1 MKRKAWLA
9 YDSEYAYIALSCTHP
24 AERHVAPVE
33 KRSRDADLRAFDRV
47 SFMLDLDRDYQTYF
61 HWQIDQRGA
70 VAEDCWGD
78 RTWNPRWLV
87 GHRSTPTGWSAEL
100 AIPLTEIT
108 GDAVPLGKAW
118 CMNIV
123 RVLPGRGLQA
133 FSQPADVTPR
143 PEGMGL
149 VIFMAK

>member
-1 MKRKAWLA
+1 MTR
-9 YDSEYAYIALSCTHP
+9 DEIPTPAL
-24 AERHVAPVE
+24 
-33 KRSRDADLRAFDRV
+33 L
-47 SFMLDLDRDYQTYF
+47 LDLDRDYQTFF

-87 GHRSTPTGWSAEL
+87 AHKSTPEGWTAEL
-100 AIPLTEIT
+100 ALPLVEIT

-118 CMNIV
+118 CLNIV

-149 VIFMAK
+149 VIFTADAKK